1 MKGNTEKLN
10 IKIMTREEH
19 RQLHREN
26 LEAVRMGMKSR
37 VKGAKDNAERISG
50 YRND

>member
-1 MKGNTEKLN
+1 MKDNTENLN

-19 RQLHREN
+19 RQLHRKN

-37 VKGAKDNAERISG
+37 VGGAKDNEERISG

>member
-1 MKGNTEKLN
+1 MKDNTENLN

-19 RQLHREN
+19 RQLHRKN
-26 LEAVRMGMKSR
+26 LEAVRMRMGSR
-37 VKGAKDNAERISG
+37 IGGIKDTAECISG